1 MKRFTILLT
10 LVGGLALLAV
20 LAARSE
26 ARAEAAKSAS
36 ISPVYDS
43 TGAMLDAIKP
53 KAAAYRSVLGKSL
66 EDNDVAEFVASN
78 CSSAGQF
85 QLCQNSGMALWVD
98 QDQKVNTIY
107 LYALGA
113 NGFAPYDGA
122 LPFGINAIDSMAN
135 VEQKL
140 GQPVNHTGQFEP
152 GLPDAGSSPDHIHFW
167 AVYERFGVTIVYKTP
182 FANDKNATI
191 HAILVSQ

>member
-20 LAARSE
+20 FAARSE
-26 ARAEAAKSAS
+26 ARAEAAKNAS

-66 EDNDVAEFVASN
+66 EDNDVAEFVASS
-78 CSSAGQF
+78 CSSAAQF

-98 QDQKVNTIY
+98 QDLKVNTVY

-122 LPFGINAIDSMAN
+122 LPFGINATDSMAN

-140 GQPVNHTGQFEP
+140 GQPVNHTSQFEP

-167 AVYERFGVTIVYKTP
+167 AVYKRFGVTIVYNTP